1 MIVLLAFFGFFNVY
15 ALRVNLSVA
24 IVAMTENR
32 TIEHADKT
40 VTYEQYFDWNSKQKG
55 LILSSFFYGYITTQL
70 VGGYLGLL
78 FGGNIVF
85 GLGIGMT
92 AILTLLTPI
101 AANSSLSAL
110 IAIRVVEGVFEGVSY
125 PCIHA
130 VW

>member
-1 MIVLLAFFGFFNVY
+1 
-15 ALRVNLSVA
+15 
-24 IVAMTENR
+24 MTENR